1 MCVCVSLASSAVCVC
16 VVVKVVC
23 VCVCSGEG
31 CVCVCSGEGW
41 FQLRTCS
48 LFGLD
53 VCNMALPA
61 ER

>member
-1 MCVCVSLASSAVCVC
+1 M
-16 VVVKVVC
+16 C

-31 CVCVCSGEGW
+31 CVCVCSREGW
-41 FQLRTCS
+41 LQLRTHS
-48 LFGLD
+48 PFGLD

>member
-1 MCVCVSLASSAVCVC
+1 M
-16 VVVKVVC
+16 KVVC

-31 CVCVCSGEGW
+31 CVCVCSREGW
-41 FQLRTCS
+41 FQLRTHS
-48 LFGLD
+48 PFGLD